1 VEVLDHLD
9 LERISTLRARDEFFW
24 LDLEAPSM
32 AEVDALGKA
41 LALRPLAVADTRN
54 FDQRPK
60 LDDFGDHVLLVFFG
74 VREAPEDPERR
85 WRPLEHHLYVSGG
98 YVVTVRR
105 EPWASAPA
113 LRAALAGLDE
123 CPESHAVYRILRR
136 ICDDFDEPLREL
148 GARLDELE
156 ACVFERV
163 AQMDLQSLYHLRQ
176 ELQDL
181 LRRIAAQRDGFAAVE
196 PAVMRLPGLEVGR
209 REEIADIR
217 DQLVEISTELA
228 RDHDDVSTLVQLY
241 FSASGDR
248 LNRLA
253 YKLTILA
260 TFFVIG
266 TLVTGF
272 FGQNFGWLVG
282 SIDSRTDFLVYGVA
296 GLLVPLLA
304 FAAYVWW
311 RRSDWL

>member
-1 VEVLDHLD
+1 MEVLDRLD
-9 LERISTLRARDEFFW
+9 LERIAALRARDEFFW
-24 LDLEAPSM
+24 LDLESPS
-32 AEVDALGKA
+32 AADIDALGKA
-41 LALRPLAVADTRN
+41 LGLRPLAVADTRN

-60 LDDFGDHVLLVFFG
+60 LDDFGDHVLLVFFS
-74 VREAPEDPERR
+74 VREAPGDPERR
-85 WRPLEHHLYVSGG
+85 WRPIEHHLYMSGG

-105 EPWASAPA
+105 EPWAAAAA
-113 LRAALAGLDE
+113 LRESLAAMDD
-123 CPESHAVYRILRR
+123 CPESHAVYRILRQL
-136 ICDDFDEPLREL
+136 CDDFDAPLADL

-156 ACVFERV
+156 ASVFEHV
-163 AQMDLQSLYHLRQ
+163 AQTRLQSLYHLRQ

-181 LRRIAAQRDGFAAVE
+181 LRRMAAQRDGFAAVE
-196 PAVMRLPGLEVGR
+196 AAILRLPGLEVGR

-217 DQLVEISTELA
+217 DQLVEISMELG
-228 RDHDDVSTLVQLY
+228 RHHDDVSTLVHLY

-266 TLVTGF
+266 KLITGF

-282 SIDSRTDFLVYGVA
+282 SIDSRTDFLVYGLA
-296 GLLVPLLA
+296 GLLVPMLA
-304 FAAYVWW
+304 FAAFVWW